1 MSSSTRRVNM
11 RGISAKGLACVSGLI
26 DIPTHA
32 DYCLQSVNRAPRRQD
47 PFAMLDLL
55 LAIGHHLLIFGIFG
69 IICAEFWAVRP
80 GLSSAMVGRI
90 ASIDLW
96 YGILAVTVV
105 AVGFCR
111 AVFAA
116 KGWAYYSHN
125 AFFWAKL
132 GTFAAIGLLSLPPTL
147 GFMRWRKL
155 ALQPSETDIK
165 QVRRYLH
172 LEVALFMLLPIFAA
186 AMARGYG
193 EF

>member
-1 MSSSTRRVNM
+1 
-11 RGISAKGLACVSGLI
+11 
-26 DIPTHA
+26 
-32 DYCLQSVNRAPRRQD
+32 
-47 PFAMLDLL
+47 MLDLL

-80 GLSSAMVGRI
+80 GLSSTMVARV

-96 YGILAVTVV
+96 YGILAT
-105 AVGFCR
+105 AVLVLGFCR

-116 KGWAYYSHN
+116 KGWGYYSHN

-132 GTFAAIGLLSLPPTL
+132 GTFAAVGLLSLPPTL
-147 GFMRWRKL
+147 SFMRWRKL
-155 ALQPSETDIK
+155 ALQPSDADI
-165 QVRRYLH
+165 QRIRRYLH
-172 LEVALFMLLPIFAA
+172 LELALFMLLPIFAA